1 MTLDFRMS
9 NLLDQL
15 NPQQRVAV
23 EATEGPLLILAGAG
37 SGKTRVIAYRIAYLI
52 EAREVPPE
60 NILAVTFT
68 NKAAGQM
75 KERVEKLL
83 FGKVNLRPGAP
94 HVSTFHSFCVSLLR
108 RHIDRLGYRRDFTI
122 YDDDDQVRMM
132 RACIQE
138 LGFSE
143 QITSP
148 RSALAKISY
157 TKNRGCSPEELSRQ
171 AADPQMQRLA
181 ALFELYESKL
191 RRANALDFDDLLLKT
206 VDLFYQSSEVCEKYN
221 QRFRYIHVDEYQDT
235 NRIQYQLVRQLTLL
249 EQNLCVVGDEDQSIY
264 RWRGA
269 DIENILNFEKD
280 YPAAKVIRLEQN
292 YRSTQ
297 LILDAAG
304 AVVSRN
310 LARKGK
316 TLWTDRSGGA
326 KVRLF
331 DARSADEEAQFV
343 AAEVACAI
351 ADPGA
356 GSVAVLYRTNAQSRL
371 LEESLR
377 LRGINYRLV
386 GGFSFYARAEIK
398 DALAYARLANNLRDD
413 AALGRI
419 INVPPRGIGDTT
431 FGAVAESARRDKLS
445 LWEALERELFERRLP
460 PRAWAALEGFHSLM
474 KDLVDDRQHLLLGE
488 FFKSVLDRTRYL
500 EILQEERQP
509 GAEDRIEN
517 LEELVNAA
525 AEAEERGVELSEFL
539 DHASLVSD
547 TDDFDER
554 SRVTLMTLH
563 SAKGLEFESV
573 FLVGMEEG
581 LFPHQFSIDDDAGIE
596 EERRLCY
603 VGMTRAKDHLTLSW
617 ARQRRSYARE
627 SYEETRPSRFLS
639 EIPRELLEPLSAV
652 AQGWKTR
659 NEWENAVNSVS
670 SVERFLKER
679 GVRLGSGAFAAPT
692 SSNSHWRIGSKVRHA
707 KFGMGTI
714 LAAEGEGEDTK
725 LTVSFPGYGQKKFM
739 TKFAGLEKA

>member
-1 MTLDFRMS
+1 MS

-37 SGKTRVIAYRIAYLI
+37 SGKTRVITYRIAHLV
-52 EAREVPPE
+52 EAKQVPQE

-83 FGKVNLRPGAP
+83 AGKVALRPGAP
-94 HVSTFHSFCVSLLR
+94 HISTFHSFCVSVLR
-108 RHIDRLGYRRDFTI
+108 RHIEQLGYRRDFTI
-122 YDDDDQVRMM
+122 YDDDDQLRVM

-138 LGFSE
+138 LGLSE
-143 QITSP
+143 QMTSP

-157 TKNRGCSPEELSRQ
+157 TKNRGTTPEELSS
-171 AADPQMQRLA
+171 AAANPEMQRLA

-191 RRANALDFDDLLLKT
+191 RRANALDFDDLLLKA
-206 VDLFYQSSEVCEKYN
+206 VELFYNSSEVCEKYN
-221 QRFRYIHVDEYQDT
+221 QRFPYVHVDEYQDT
-235 NRIQYQLVRQLTLL
+235 NHIQYELIRQLTLL
-249 EQNLCVVGDEDQSIY
+249 HQNLCVVGDEDQSIY

-269 DIENILNFEKD
+269 DIGNILNFEKD
-280 YPAAKVIRLEQN
+280 YPHAKVIRLEQN

-316 TLWTDRSGGA
+316 TLWTDRSRGE

-331 DARSADEEAQFV
+331 EARSAEEEAQFV
-343 AAEVACAI
+343 AAEVESAVG
-351 ADPGA
+351 DPGA
-356 GSVAVLYRTNAQSRL
+356 GSVAVLYRTNAQSRP

-377 LRGINYRLV
+377 MRRIAYRLV

-431 FGAVAESARRDKLS
+431 FGALAETARRDKLS
-445 LWEALERELFERRLP
+445 LWEALEYELLERRLP
-460 PRAWAALEGFHSLM
+460 ARALAALEGFHSLIIG
-474 KDLVDDRQHLLLGE
+474 LVEDRQRLLLSE
-488 FFKSVLDRTRYL
+488 FFKSILERTGYL
-500 EILQEERQP
+500 EVLQVERQL

-525 AEAEERGVELSEFL
+525 AEAEEQSVSLSEFL

-547 TDDFDER
+547 TDEFDER

-603 VGMTRAKDHLTLSW
+603 VGMTRAKDRLTLSW

-627 SYEETRPSRFLS
+627 SFEQTNPSRFLG
-639 EIPRELLEPLSAV
+639 EIPRELLETAGSTA
-652 AQGWKTR
+652 GWKPRT
-659 NEWENAVNSVS
+659 EWDNAANSVS
-670 SVERFLKER
+670 SVERFLRER
-679 GVRLGSGAFAAPT
+679 GVRLGAGGPAAR
-692 SSNSHWRIGSKVRHA
+692 SNANSHWRIGSKVRHA

-714 LAAEGEGEDTK
+714 LATEGEGEETK

-739 TKFAGLEKA
+739 TKYAGLEKA

>member
-1 MTLDFRMS
+1 MS

-15 NPQQRVAV
+15 NRQQRVAV

-37 SGKTRVIAYRIAYLI
+37 SGKTRVITYRIAHLI
-52 EAREVPPE
+52 EAKQVPPE
-60 NILAVTFT
+60 NVLAMTFT

-75 KERVEKLL
+75 KERIEKLL
-83 FGKVNLRPGAP
+83 AGKVALRRDAP
-94 HVSTFHSFCVSLLR
+94 HVSTFHSFCVSVLR
-108 RHIDRLGYRRDFTI
+108 RHIEHLGYRRDFTI
-122 YDDDDQVRMM
+122 YDDDDQLRVV

-138 LGFSE
+138 LGLSD
-143 QITSP
+143 QMTSP

-157 TKNRGCSPEELSRQ
+157 TKNRGTTPEALSSE
-171 AADPQMQRLA
+171 AANPQMQNLA
-181 ALFELYESKL
+181 ALFDLYESRL

-206 VDLFYQSSEVCEKYN
+206 VELFYKSSEVCEKYN
-221 QRFRYIHVDEYQDT
+221 ERFPYVHVDEYQDT
-235 NRIQYQLVRQLTLL
+235 NHIQYELIRQLTLL
-249 EQNLCVVGDEDQSIY
+249 HQNLCVVGDEDQSIY

-269 DIENILNFEKD
+269 DIANILNFEKD
-280 YPAAKVIRLEQN
+280 YPNAKVIRLEQN

-316 TLWTDRSGGA
+316 TLWTERSRGE

-331 DARSADEEAQFV
+331 EARSADEEAQFV
-343 AAEVACAI
+343 AAEAAS
-351 ADPGA
+351 AAGDPGA
-356 GSVAVLYRTNAQSRL
+356 GSVAVLYRTNAQSRV
-371 LEESLR
+371 LEENLR
-377 LRGINYRLV
+377 MKGIAYRLV

-431 FGAVAESARRDKLS
+431 FAALAETARREKLS
-445 LWEALERELFERRLP
+445 LWEALERELFERRLA
-460 PRAWAALEGFHSLM
+460 PRALAALEGFHSLM
-474 KDLVDDRQHLLLGE
+474 NGLIADRQRLLLGE
-488 FFKSVLDRTRYL
+488 FFKGILERTRYL

-509 GAEDRIEN
+509 GAEDRMEN

-525 AEAEERGVELSEFL
+525 AEAEEQGVPLAEFL

-563 SAKGLEFESV
+563 SAKGLEFETV

-581 LFPHQFSIDDDAGIE
+581 LFPHQFSTDDDAGIE

-603 VGMTRAKDHLTLSW
+603 VGMTRAKDWLTLSW

-627 SYEETRPSRFLS
+627 AFEQTKPSRFLA
-639 EIPRELLEPLSAV
+639 EIPRELLEPLSASSG
-652 AQGWKTR
+652 GWKARTD
-659 NEWENAVNSVS
+659 WENAANSVS
-670 SVERFLKER
+670 SVERFLRER
-679 GVRLGSGAFAAPT
+679 GVRLGAGGSAARSNTNSYWQKGA
-692 SSNSHWRIGSKVRHA
+692 KVRHA

-739 TKFAGLEKA
+739 TKYAGLEKA

>member
-1 MTLDFRMS
+1 MS

-37 SGKTRVIAYRIAYLI
+37 SGKTRVITYRMAYLI
-52 EAREVPPE
+52 EAKQVPAE

-83 FGKVNLRPGAP
+83 AGNVTLRPGAP
-94 HVSTFHSFCVSLLR
+94 HVSTFHSFCVSVLR
-108 RHIDRLGYRRDFTI
+108 RHIEHLGYRRDFTI
-122 YDDDDQVRMM
+122 YDDDDQLRVM

-138 LGFSE
+138 LGLSE
-143 QITSP
+143 QVTSP

-157 TKNRGCSPEELSRQ
+157 TKNRGTTPEELSSQ
-171 AADPQMQRLA
+171 AANPEMQRLA

-206 VDLFYQSSEVCEKYN
+206 VELFYNSSEVCEKYN
-221 QRFRYIHVDEYQDT
+221 QRFPYVHVDEYQDT
-235 NRIQYQLVRQLTLL
+235 NHIQYELIRQLTLL
-249 EQNLCVVGDEDQSIY
+249 RQNLCVVGDEDQSIY

-269 DIENILNFEKD
+269 DIGNILNFEKD
-280 YPAAKVIRLEQN
+280 YPNAKVIRLEQN

-316 TLWTDRSGGA
+316 TLWTDRSRGE

-331 DARSADEEAQFV
+331 EARSADEEAQFV
-343 AAEVACAI
+343 AAEVESAVG
-351 ADPGA
+351 DPA
-356 GSVAVLYRTNAQSRL
+356 TGSVAVLYRTNAQSRV

-377 LRGINYRLV
+377 MKGIAYRLV

-419 INVPPRGIGDTT
+419 INVPSRGIGDTT
-431 FGAVAESARRDKLS
+431 FGALAETARRDKLS
-445 LWEALERELFERRLP
+445 LWEALEHELFERRLP
-460 PRAWAALEGFHSLM
+460 SRALAALEGFQSLM
-474 KDLVDDRQHLLLGE
+474 RGLVEDRERLLLGE
-488 FFKSVLDRTRYL
+488 FFKSILERTRYL

-509 GAEDRIEN
+509 GAEERIEN

-525 AEAEERGVELSEFL
+525 GEAEEQGVSLSEFL

-563 SAKGLEFESV
+563 SAKGLEFETV

-603 VGMTRAKDHLTLSW
+603 VGMTRAKDRLTLSW

-627 SYEETRPSRFLS
+627 SFEQTKPSRFLG
-639 EIPRELLEPLSAV
+639 EIPRELLEPVGASSA
-652 AQGWKTR
+652 GWKPRT
-659 NEWENAVNSVS
+659 EWDNAANSVS
-670 SVERFLKER
+670 SVERFLRER
-679 GVRLGSGAFAAPT
+679 GVRLGAGGSAARSNT
-692 SSNSHWRIGSKVRHA
+692 NSHWRIGSKVRHA

-739 TKFAGLEKA
+739 TKYAGLEKA